1 MNLNGFKWNLY
12 TFFCVI
18 SRWFL
23 KHSWLE
29 MSLED
34 IFTKHDPIWLVL
46 IRIDK
51 RRAGGSGH
59 LHSFFG
65 YDFAVIPLRS
75 FQIAGGQGDGGG
87 SIDSTWNP
95 SIMSKIF
102 EKKHTHTHGNPQCSR
117 WTLALAPPVQHRQCN
132 TPEKKA
138 ISKEQQRRTEL
149 IRKNS
154 SVVPDYLNAG
164 PRFSAGFWT
173 FWHGVANKMKILLD
187 TQLV

>member
-1 MNLNGFKWNLY
+1 MELIYN
-12 TFFCVI
+12 FCMI

-75 FQIAGGQGDGGG
+75 FQITGGQGDGGG

-95 SIMSKIF
+95 SCPKYLK
-102 EKKHTHTHGNPQCSR
+102 KKHTHTHGNPQCSR

-132 TPEKKA
+132 TPEKKGN
-138 ISKEQQRRTEL
+138 KQRTTTTDRTDSE
-149 IRKNS
+149 K
-154 SVVPDYLNAG
+154 
-164 PRFSAGFWT
+164 
-173 FWHGVANKMKILLD
+173 
-187 TQLV
+187 Q

>member
-1 MNLNGFKWNLY
+1 MELIYN
-12 TFFCVI
+12 FCMI

-75 FQIAGGQGDGGG
+75 FQITGGQGDGGG

-95 SIMSKIF
+95 SCPKYL
-102 EKKHTHTHGNPQCSR
+102 KKKTHTHMGIHN
-117 WTLALAPPVQHRQCN
+117 VQDEPWHWHLLCN
-132 TPEKKA
+132 TGNATHRKKKA